1 MGILDSWKI
10 QQRYVRR
17 TFQKIRKES
26 LYVRNFTSSMNVYE
40 SYLPLNTCPNIKYS
54 HVDMSYPARH
64 FNERIA
70 LKEIVE
76 VENITPTFQ
85 KFFWYWQYL
94 QIWNDGTR
102 YSHRKYKLRRIGI
115 LRNTNRTLFDI
126 EIIHFNDMIEQN
138 CLQLGMTIH

>member
-1 MGILDSWKI
+1 MGILDSWKM
-10 QQRYVRR
+10 QQRCVRW
-17 TFQKIRKES
+17 TFQKVRKES
-26 LYVRNFTSSMNVYE
+26 LYVRNFTSPMNVYE
-40 SYLPLNTCPNIKYS
+40 SYLPLNTCPNFKYS

>member
-1 MGILDSWKI
+1 MDILDSWKM

-17 TFQKIRKES
+17 TFKKVHKES
-26 LYVRNFTSSMNVYE
+26 LYVRNFTSPMNVYE
-40 SYLPLNTCPNIKYS
+40 SYLPLNTCSNFKYC
-54 HVDMSYPARH
+54 HVGMSYPARH
-64 FNERIA
+64 FNVRIT

-76 VENITPTFQ
+76 VETITPPFQ
-85 KFFWYWQYL
+85 EFFWYWQFL

-126 EIIHFNDMIEQN
+126 EIIHFNDMIKQIF
-138 CLQLGMTIH
+138 LQLGMMIH